1 MCSTFHEFIWLST
14 KYYTHSEEDVGPAG
28 DQGRSRGGESMLIYK
43 GKGCDP
49 TEHPGHPGHPPE
61 SIASNDHASSL
72 PSHKA
77 ESQNNREDMT
87 TLFAKLKE
95 LEAEM
100 LKLQNGGPHVQVS
113 KPCLV
118 PDGNRRQQGSR
129 EKSTNLFHVCH

>member
-1 MCSTFHEFIWLST
+1 MSI
-14 KYYTHSEEDVGPAG
+14 D
-28 DQGRSRGGESMLIYK
+28 K

-61 SIASNDHASSL
+61 SIASNEHASSL
-72 PSHKA
+72 PSHEA

-100 LKLQNGGPHVQVS
+100 LKLQNGGPHIQV
-113 KPCLV
+113 
-118 PDGNRRQQGSR
+118 
-129 EKSTNLFHVCH
+129 